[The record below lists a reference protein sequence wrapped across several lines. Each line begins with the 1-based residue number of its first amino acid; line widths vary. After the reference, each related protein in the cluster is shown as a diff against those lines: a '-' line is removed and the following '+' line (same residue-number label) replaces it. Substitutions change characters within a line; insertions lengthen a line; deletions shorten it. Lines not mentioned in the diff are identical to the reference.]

1 MPQRELYRA
10 TLRAA
15 VVIAGGEVALSVHL
29 KVPVETLKF
38 WLDNNVPVPVTAYLG
53 AVDVITS
60 DKIPDQRQQ

>member
-15 VVIAGGEVALSVHL
+15 IAVVGGEAPLSVRL
-29 KVPVETLKF
+29 KVPIETLKF

-53 AVDVITS
+53 AVDVIAGENS
-60 DKIPDQRQQ
+60 PDEGQQ